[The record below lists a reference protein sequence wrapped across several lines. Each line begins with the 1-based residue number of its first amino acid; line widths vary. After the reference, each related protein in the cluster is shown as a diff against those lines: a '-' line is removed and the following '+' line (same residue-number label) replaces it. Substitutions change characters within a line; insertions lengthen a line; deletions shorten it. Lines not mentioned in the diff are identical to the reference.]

1 MPRETQSERIRR
13 ARRIARTLKR
23 LYPARTALTHNDPF
37 QLVVATI
44 LSAQCTDERV
54 NAVTP
59 ELFARYQ
66 TPADFAKAD
75 PADVEQI
82 IHSTGFFRAKTRHI
96 IGAAQAIVEHHDG
109 KVPRTLTELTRL
121 PGVGRKTAN
130 VVLGT
135 AYGLAEGVVV
145 DTHVRRLSRRMRLT
159 RHTDPAKIERDLMT
173 LLPRSRWIEFSHRII
188 WHGRAICPARRPHC
202 SECPLVPDCPTSR
215 EYLLSRPVRSGS

>member
-1 MPRETQSERIRR
+1 MPRETRPERTRR
-13 ARRIARTLKR
+13 ARRIARRLKQ

-59 ELFARYQ
+59 ELFSHYR
-66 TPADFAKAD
+66 TPADFAAAD
-75 PADVEQI
+75 PAEIERI
-82 IHSTGFFRAKTRHI
+82 IRSTGFFRAKTRHI
-96 IGAAQAIVEHHDG
+96 IGAARGIVEHHGG
-109 KVPRTLTELTRL
+109 KVPRTLDELTRL

-145 DTHVRRLSRRMRLT
+145 DTHVRRLSRRMHLT
-159 RHTDPAKIERDLMT
+159 RHTDPTKIERDLMA
-173 LLPRSRWIEFSHRII
+173 LLPRSQWIEFSHRMI
-188 WHGRAICPARRPHC
+188 WHGRAICPAWRPRC
-202 SECPLVPDCPTSR
+202 GDCPLVPDCPTSR
-215 EYLLSRPVRSGS
+215 DYLPNQSR